1 MYFQRYRTLK
11 RNRQFCG
18 CLMTSKTLT
27 VIKISFEYISH
38 FRSDK
43 TLQNVVYKLVPG
55 LYKNETERR
64 KRFQEKRKKTFFNT
78 FVFADLRK
86 TRFYSIRKKQKW
98 SKIWEILVS
107 F

>member
-1 MYFQRYRTLK
+1 
-11 RNRQFCG
+11 
-18 CLMTSKTLT
+18 MTSKTLT

-64 KRFQEKRKKTFFNT
+64 KRFQEKRKKTFVTLLFLLILGKH
-78 FVFADLRK
+78 D
-86 TRFYSIRKKQKW
+86 YIRYEKNRNGHKFGK
-98 SKIWEILVS
+98 